1 MALVNGLMQQRQKDW
16 SGKVVVVAVSLDD
29 AAGRQKALEHAEK
42 KGWTNIVHVWSGEGE
57 FDAPVAKS
65 FAIDAIPV
73 SILFDQ
79 HGHVAWRGHPGEV
92 DLAALVTNLLRTPPS
107 PTHAFK
113 GQSPSQKWIHG
124 GEQHVVVHGTG
135 GDDSRGD
142 SDGGAAP
149 PKRPGLFRRAS
160 TGSISSIF
168 GRNKSKVAVALP
180 ETKTQDDSAV
190 GGGGVAQKYLAGGG
204 SNRERSLSLDAGPS
218 SNKTMVTLVQRQHPA
233 KEDQQMRQQ
242 QQAQQRRQQRQQNVL
257 AA

>member
-1 MALVNGLMQQRQKDW
+1 MHLGGV
-16 SGKVVVVAVSLDD
+16 

-124 GEQHVVVHGTG
+124 GDILDPHWSQG
-135 GDDSRGD
+135 GCSWV
-142 SDGGAAP
+142 
-149 PKRPGLFRRAS
+149 RPGCCKGCPRLFPDAS
-160 TGSISSIF
+160 
-168 GRNKSKVAVALP
+168 RVW
-180 ETKTQDDSAV
+180 
-190 GGGGVAQKYLAGGG
+190 
-204 SNRERSLSLDAGPS
+204 
-218 SNKTMVTLVQRQHPA
+218 
-233 KEDQQMRQQ
+233 
-242 QQAQQRRQQRQQNVL
+242 
-257 AA
+257 